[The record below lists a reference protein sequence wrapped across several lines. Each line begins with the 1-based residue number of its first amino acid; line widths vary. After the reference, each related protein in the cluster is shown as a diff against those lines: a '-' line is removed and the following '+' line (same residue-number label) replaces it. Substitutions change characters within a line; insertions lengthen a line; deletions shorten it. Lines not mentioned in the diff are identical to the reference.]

1 MPYLVHAADD
11 RQQMLDAVG
20 VRSMVDLLVDVPKA
34 IRSLRLDLSD
44 GLSEHETMARVREL
58 AGRNRVFEDRL
69 CFRGGGVYRRFIPAA
84 VAAVIS
90 KPEFY
95 TAYTPY
101 QPEASQG
108 TLQAIFEFQTLIAE
122 LTGMDV
128 ANASLY
134 DGATALAEAAM
145 MAAVQTGREKLVVTG
160 YLHPEYLEVLRCY
173 GEGRG
178 LEVQIGLDQLDADTA
193 AVLFQQP
200 NFLGL
205 LEDASAVTELAHRHG
220 ALSVACVDPISLGL
234 VTAPG
239 EYGADIAVGEG
250 QQLGLPPSFGGPHV
264 GFIACRRALMRRLP
278 GRLVG
283 ATADAGGRR
292 GFVLTL
298 TAREQHIR
306 RAKATSNI
314 CTNHSLCALAA
325 SVYLTYMGPEGL
337 RHIAEVSYE
346 RAHALAERLVAIP
359 GMELAF
365 PDRHFLNEFPVRMF
379 HVEQSLADLRDVGIL
394 GGLPVGQWYPEL
406 DDVVVFCCT
415 EVNDPKAIATAVEVL
430 SRTAPGTPTPGIPTL
445 AAHAAPLPGGGRSS
459 VRGASAEVRG

>member
-1 MPYLVHAADD
+1 
-11 RQQMLDAVG
+11 MLDALEAGSVE
-20 VRSMVDLLVDVPKA
+20 DLLTDVPPDL
-34 IRSLRLDLSD
+34 RLERLDLPD
-44 GLSEHETMARVREL
+44 GLSEQETMAMVRGL
-58 AGRNRVFEDRL
+58 AARNHVFPDRL
-69 CFRGGGVYRRFIPAA
+69 CFRGGGVYRRFVPAA
-84 VAAVIS
+84 VSAVLS

-145 MAAVQTGREKLVVTG
+145 MAVVHTGRHVVVAAG
-160 YLHPEYLEVLRCY
+160 RLHPEYLDVLRCY
-173 GEGRG
+173 GDGRG
-178 LEVQIGLDQLDADTA
+178 FELRVGLEHLGDDTA

-200 NFLGL
+200 DFLGL
-205 LEDASAVTELAHRHG
+205 LHDAAELTELAHRAG
-220 ALSVACVDPISLGL
+220 ALSVACVDPISLAL
-234 VTAPG
+234 VAPPG

-250 QQLGLPPSFGGPHV
+250 QQLGLAPSFGGPHL
-264 GFIACRRALMRRLP
+264 GFMAAQRELTRRLP

-283 ATADAGGRR
+283 QAHDARGRR

-325 SVYLTYMGPEGL
+325 SVYLTYLGPDGL
-337 RHIAEVSYE
+337 RQVADIGYQ
-346 RAHALAERLVAIP
+346 RAHALAERLRELP
-359 GMELAF
+359 GVELAF
-365 PDRHFLNEFPVRMF
+365 PDRPFVNEFPVRMR
-379 HVEQSLADLRDVGIL
+379 HVERSLARLRDAGIL
-394 GGLPVGQWYPEL
+394 GGLPVGRWYPDLE
-406 DDVVVFCCT
+406 DVAVFCCT
-415 EVNDPKAIATAVEVL
+415 EVNDVAAIDRVVEVL
-430 SRTAPGTPTPGIPTL
+430 A
-445 AAHAAPLPGGGRSS
+445 GGGGER
-459 VRGASAEVRG
+459 